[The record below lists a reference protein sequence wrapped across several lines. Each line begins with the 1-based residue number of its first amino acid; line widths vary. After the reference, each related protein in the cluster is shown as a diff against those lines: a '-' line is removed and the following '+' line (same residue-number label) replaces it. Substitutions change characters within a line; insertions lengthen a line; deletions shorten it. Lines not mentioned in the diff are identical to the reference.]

1 MEGQSELQGT
11 HKPLGKMTGPS
22 FSCFLHFYS
31 VTIFKVTFKQFF
43 TVRWVCLYWY
53 SKWNRVC
60 DYVWWHLHRTIEWS
74 IDPLPTH
81 KFKKKTGKKCSLV
94 KRPISTWNQ
103 WTVVFLVTFN
113 KSKWQ
118 CVLHSSTYRA
128 VLVHRMDPHQHHQ
141 HHSHGSHPEGI

>member
-1 MEGQSELQGT
+1 MDVIQWQGRKRGAFLFVGWDFIVMRLQKHKAVFLTSSRVKGCSDMEGQSELQGT

-81 KFKKKTGKKCSLV
+81 KLKKKKQEKNVVSL
-94 KRPISTWNQ
+94 RDQ
-103 WTVVFLVTFN
+103 
-113 KSKWQ
+113 
-118 CVLHSSTYRA
+118 
-128 VLVHRMDPHQHHQ
+128 LVHETN
-141 HHSHGSHPEGI
+141 GL